1 MADMLTEAPVGHKS
15 IDNMTKVELTALA
28 EQNGVKLNSKETR
41 LTLVEKLKKFMT
53 VLNDQIEGNKPSIWC
68 EMKLTKDNLIVYAAK
83 HYYNPK
89 CIDSEEFFEDLKRF
103 KYIKRLLN
111 RYETTGELSERLII
125 NHLIVIFNVFG
136 FQAGLDILE
145 LKIDVD
151 QWGILKPFLIFLKAI
166 KNTEYT
172 NIEMDKLVVERL
184 REI

>member
-1 MADMLTEAPVGHKS
+1 M
-15 IDNMTKVELTALA
+15 
-28 EQNGVKLNSKETR
+28 R
-41 LTLVEKLKKFMT
+41 
-53 VLNDQIEGNKPSIWC
+53 
-68 EMKLTKDNLIVYAAK
+68 LTKDNLIVYAAK

-111 RYETTGELSERLII
+111 RYRDTGVLSERLII

-136 FQAGLDILE
+136 IQPGLDILE
-145 LKIDVD
+145 LKIELEY
-151 QWGILKPFLIFLKAI
+151 WNILKPFLIFLKAI

-172 NIEMDKLVVERL
+172 NIEMDKYVIDKL

>member
-1 MADMLTEAPVGHKS
+1 M
-15 IDNMTKVELTALA
+15 
-28 EQNGVKLNSKETR
+28 R
-41 LTLVEKLKKFMT
+41 
-53 VLNDQIEGNKPSIWC
+53 
-68 EMKLTKDNLIVYAAK
+68 LTKDNLIVYAAK

-111 RYETTGELSERLII
+111 RYKSTGELSERLII

-136 FQAGLDILE
+136 YQAGLDILE
-145 LKIDVD
+145 LKIELDH
-151 QWGILKPFLIFLKAI
+151 WETLKPFLIFLKAI